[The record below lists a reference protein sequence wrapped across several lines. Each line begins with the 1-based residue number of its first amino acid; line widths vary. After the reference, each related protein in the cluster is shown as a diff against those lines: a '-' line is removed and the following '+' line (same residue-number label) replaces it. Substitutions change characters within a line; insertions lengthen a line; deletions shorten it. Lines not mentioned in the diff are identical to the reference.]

1 MTLILLSLSLL
12 GCHRDKGGGWDATDR
27 QPGQRTALTAACD
40 DNDDQGCL
48 LPWPSSR
55 FLAEDASRTT
65 GLRVAVDRASLTVDE
80 DVGLLGAA
88 DGFSRITGIATG
100 FPARID
106 AGTLDGALRLIVAQP
121 DDPEYG
127 ADIPLYTEVVQGG
140 GSLAPSDLAIG
151 RPRRPMPAD
160 AEMVGLV
167 LDSLGTTDGSAI
179 EPSGDTQLALGLV
192 EPESQDEAALQA
204 WFAPTRALLDQ
215 AGVDPAHVLR
225 VWAFVTR
232 SADDPTIRL
241 RAIEAADEDALA
253 SGAVS
258 AVVDSVEKGDDT
270 GIALIVRGHLD
281 GLPAF
286 TDDGGQLV
294 LDDAGLPL
302 ATGATRTAPFR
313 VVIPSGEGSYP
324 VSMYGHGTGGNV
336 EDDSFDEETAAAGIA
351 KVGVQFDG
359 WTDDTVF
366 TTFGHIATSALE
378 GTSASTAGLVDSVAN
393 VHAILLALDGPL
405 GDALSADTVGGKD
418 NPAAGR
424 RPDTSEPLWMGGS
437 LGGTMGAVVLS
448 SDARIRYAVL
458 NVPGGGWT
466 HFIPPSATYDMLAG
480 IFDATYGDER
490 ASALALL
497 MTQTAWDDADAAA
510 WPPPDAG
517 DMALLQESVGD
528 PILPNIG
535 SEILAGTFDAV
546 LLQPA
551 IYDIDT
557 LSSGTAV
564 TSGMALEEFEVPASE
579 SDLGKH
585 GFAARDTPAGA
596 AAMGQIFDF
605 LSSALDGDPEIHHAD
620 ACTADNADG
629 TCDYSQSW

>member
-1 MTLILLSLSLL
+1 MTPILLSLSLL
-12 GCHRDKGGGWDATDR
+12 ACHHDKDVGWDVTDR
-27 QPGQRTALTAACD
+27 APGERTALTASCD

-55 FLAEDASRTT
+55 FMAEDASRVT
-65 GLRVAVDRASLTVDE
+65 GLRVAVDPASLPVE
-80 DVGLLGAA
+80 DDPGLLGVA
-88 DGFSRITGIATG
+88 DGFSRITGVATA
-100 FPARID
+100 FPARLD
-106 AGTLDGALRLIVAQP
+106 PETLDGALRLIVAEP
-121 DDPEYG
+121 DDPDYG
-127 ADIPLYTEVVQGG
+127 ADIPLRTEVVQGG
-140 GSLAPSDLAIG
+140 GSMAPSDLAIG
-151 RPRRPMPAD
+151 RPRRPMPAN

-167 LDSLGTTDGSAI
+167 LDSLGTTDGGTL
-179 EPSGDTQLALGLV
+179 EPSRDTQLALGLA
-192 EPESQDEAALQA
+192 EPDSEEEAALQA
-204 WFAPTRALLDQ
+204 WFAPTRALLER

-241 RAIEAADEDALA
+241 RAIEAADEAALA
-253 SGAVS
+253 AGEVS
-258 AVVDSVEKGDDT
+258 VVVERVEKGDDSV
-270 GIALIVRGHLD
+270 ALIVRGHLE

-286 TDDGGQLV
+286 TGDDGQLQ
-294 LDDAGLPL
+294 LDDAGLPV
-302 ATGATRTAPFR
+302 ATGETRTAPFR
-313 VVIPSGEGSYP
+313 VVIPAGEGDYP

-336 EDDSFDEETAAAGIA
+336 DDDAFDEEAAEAGIA

-366 TTFGHIATSALE
+366 TTFGHIATSALG

-393 VHAILLALDGPL
+393 VHALLLALDGVL
-405 GDALSADTVGGKD
+405 GEALSADTLGGQT
-418 NPAAGR
+418 NAAAGR
-424 RPDTSEPLWMGGS
+424 WPDTREPLWMGGS
-437 LGGTMGAVVLS
+437 LGGTMGAVVLRS
-448 SDARIRYAVL
+448 EARIRYAVL

-466 HFIPPSATYDMLAG
+466 HFIPPSSTYDMLSG
-480 IFDATYGDER
+480 VFDATYGDAEK
-490 ASALALL
+490 SALILL

-510 WPPPDAG
+510 WPSPDEG

-535 SEILAGTFDAV
+535 SEILAATFDAV
-546 LLQPA
+546 LLQPD

-557 LSSGTAV
+557 LTGGTEIHA
-564 TSGMALEEFEVPASE
+564 GMALEEFEVPASE

-605 LSSALDGDPEIHHAD
+605 FSSALEGAPEIHHAT
-620 ACTADNADG
+620 ACTADNADE
-629 TCDYSQSW
+629 TCDYSGSW